1 MPLRRF
7 SLVTSAG
14 TEKVEEEQRKR
25 FGTTP
30 GEGDGRYI
38 EFICLL
44 CKPNQSPQ
52 AGPLREQYKTP
63 AAQIKRWG
71 GGIPSYKQDV
81 RVAGF
86 GGWTLSLLC
95 VLQLLMR
102 PFACVW
108 STHPG
113 IAVGGSR
120 PVAERLGWV
129 FVVDLQAGVIR
140 NAPASER
147 GQRR

>member
-1 MPLRRF
+1 M
-7 SLVTSAG
+7 AG
-14 TEKVEEEQRKR
+14 
-25 FGTTP
+25 
-30 GEGDGRYI
+30 
-38 EFICLL
+38 L
-44 CKPNQSPQ
+44 
-52 AGPLREQYKTP
+52 
-63 AAQIKRWG
+63 
-71 GGIPSYKQDV
+71 
-81 RVAGF
+81 
-86 GGWTLSLLC
+86 GGWAHSLLS

-120 PVAERLGWV
+120 PVAERLCWV

-147 GQRR
+147 GQHR